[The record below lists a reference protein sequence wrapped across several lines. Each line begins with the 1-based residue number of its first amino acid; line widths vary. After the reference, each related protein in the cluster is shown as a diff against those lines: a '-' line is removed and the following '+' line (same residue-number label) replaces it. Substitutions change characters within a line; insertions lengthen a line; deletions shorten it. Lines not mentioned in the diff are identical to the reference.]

1 MFRRSRNREAFARE
15 AAETKELVEKYGIF
29 DLKGSRFGLCV
40 NKCTKDDPCP
50 RFVRLYAKM
59 GLHRYNLLQGTK
71 FKLKG
76 VRKYIETLGS
86 PAATYYITLYAID
99 QAGGSSCQT
108 FQIQVSQMGC
118 NQFMLTCDIARIR
131 GECKSAKQT
140 MLLDIRLP
148 EWPPENP
155 FERYCLGKEE
165 LKSNDWIRLYLK
177 LTLATRVR
185 YGDSKIQ
192 LEIVNV
198 ATDLV
203 PPGLNAKN
211 ATFYIR
217 YNDLSKIALGEVSDD
232 IAIVRRRFDEDTG
245 CFVLVGQSHRSS
257 EILPEKLPIISR
269 F

>member
-1 MFRRSRNREAFARE
+1 
-15 AAETKELVEKYGIF
+15 
-29 DLKGSRFGLCV
+29 
-40 NKCTKDDPCP
+40 
-50 RFVRLYAKM
+50 M

-76 VRKYIETLGS
+76 VRKYIKTRGS

-99 QAGGSSCQT
+99 QAGGGSSRQT
-108 FQIQVSQMGC
+108 FQIQISQESCGE
-118 NQFMLTCDIARIR
+118 FMLTCDIARIR
-131 GECKSAKQT
+131 GESKSAKQT
-140 MLLDIRLP
+140 MLVDFRLP

-155 FERYCLGKEE
+155 FERYCLAKEE
-165 LKSNDWIRLYLK
+165 LKSNDWIRLYLE
-177 LTLATRVR
+177 LTLGTKDR
-185 YGDSKIQ
+185 YGDSKFK

-217 YNDLSKIALGEVSDD
+217 YNDLSKTVLGEVSDH

-245 CFVLVGQSHRSS
+245 CFVLEGRNHQSS

-269 F
+269 L